1 MKPDT
6 LEVDDMPYK
15 ILALKNFCIGQF
27 GYTNFMGEIKGI
39 KPDFEFNDGIDYL
52 GSKMYQF
59 EDFMLT
65 ELGSCKQFRSYLK
78 CLEQI
83 NEILQ
88 DCPFIDAYKATN
100 TFTGEII
107 EECKN
112 WWESNLNLIFQ
123 PHLVKDFFENEVDH
137 LQFQVTHLKMLEIF
151 RFCSGYGFLQLATNK
166 ELSEQ

>member
-1 MKPDT
+1 
-6 LEVDDMPYK
+6 
-15 ILALKNFCIGQF
+15 
-27 GYTNFMGEIKGI
+27 MGEIKGI